1 MAHMLYGFFGTDTV
15 GVRERAHTFVVSHE
29 EKGSELVRILP
40 EQFVPSALEDAAGS
54 TSLFGNEYIFVIDT
68 PSEDSSM
75 FEYVFGHL
83 DMLKESPHTFVII
96 EGGLKAS
103 EKKVLTKSAEE
114 LVEVTG
120 GKAERFN
127 MFGFADA
134 LGRRDKKSLWILF
147 ATAKGRGVSAE
158 EIIGILFW
166 QLKVLRLVSRTSS
179 PEESGQ
185 KPFVFNKAKSALK
198 KFKDGELDA
207 LSRSLLT
214 LYHDGHSGAHDI
226 DLALERWVLKV

>member
-1 MAHMLYGFFGTDTV
+1 MLHAFFGTDTV
-15 GVRERAHTFVVSHE
+15 GVREKVHAFVVSNE

-54 TSLFGNEYIFVIDT
+54 TSLFGSEYIFVIDT
-68 PSEDSSM
+68 PSEDASM
-75 FEYVFGHL
+75 FDYVFGHL
-83 DMLKESPHTFVII
+83 DILKESPHTFVLI
-96 EGGLKAS
+96 EGELKAA
-103 EKKVLTKSAEE
+103 EKKALTRHAEE

-127 MFGFADA
+127 VFGFADA
-134 LGRRDKKSLWILF
+134 LGRRDKKSLWILC
-147 ATAKGRGVSAE
+147 ATAKGEGVTAE

-185 KPFVFNKAKSALK
+185 KPFVFNKAKGALN
-198 KFKDGELDA
+198 KFKEGELDV
-207 LSRSLLT
+207 LSRSLLR
-214 LYHDGHSGAHDI
+214 LYHDGHGGVHDI
-226 DLALERWVLKV
+226 DLALERWVLGL